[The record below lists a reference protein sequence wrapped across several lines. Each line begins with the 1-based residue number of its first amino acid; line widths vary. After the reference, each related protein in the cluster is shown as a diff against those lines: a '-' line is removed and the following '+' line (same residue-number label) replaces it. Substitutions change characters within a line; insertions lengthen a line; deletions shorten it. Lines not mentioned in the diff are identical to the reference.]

1 MCFWLVIRIK
11 DSINQSENNTFF
23 NKTND
28 ENSDVFT
35 TWEFYLAEIFSS
47 SLLNSS
53 IVLSYIYLNSVE
65 VDILA
70 WQENY

>member
-1 MCFWLVIRIK
+1 M
-11 DSINQSENNTFF
+11 
-23 NKTND
+23 KT
-28 ENSDVFT
+28 DVFT
-35 TWEFYLAEIFSS
+35 TWDFYLAEIFSS

-65 VDILA
+65 ADILA